1 MEFLTFCIQKKKSDT
16 TENLQIIKPGTGG
29 GGGPGP
35 WRRGAAPGDAAGG
48 AAGPRGARATGA
60 AGAGGGDRGTGGAG
74 EVVRVPPPWINM
86 VNGDNMVIIWWLM
99 VVNGYN
105 MVIIW

>member
-1 MEFLTFCIQKKKSDT
+1 MRSGISDFLYPKKIRKPPK
-16 TENLQIIKPGTGG
+16 ICRFPGTGG

-35 WRRGAAPGDAAGG
+35 WRRGAGPGDAAGG
-48 AAGPRGARATGA
+48 AAGPCGASAAGA

-86 VNGDNMVIIWWLM
+86 VNGNKYGGEW
-99 VVNGYN
+99 
-105 MVIIW
+105 